1 MTNFWSCTVAQTAS
15 DFSIQFLSTPSPTK
29 SGLWWQA
36 SLSTAKAHVSSKMV
50 EFQPPVYCVYQIF
63 WFFSVAAQS
72 TRNATIGWF
81 FPSLISEKTVTFQRS
96 MKSCEKNTI
105 IHLKN
110 NVPFYKSNYTWSL
123 RYQSILKN
131 PAFKKIKF
139 ETILVSYE
147 VNEISIPLSFVEPNR
162 QECRFLATNSSPNI

>member
-15 DFSIQFLSTPSPTK
+15 DFSIQFLSTPSPRK

-36 SLSTAKAHVSSKMV
+36 SLSTAKAHASSKTV
-50 EFQPPVYCVYQIF
+50 EFQPQAYCVYLIF

-110 NVPFYKSNYTWSL
+110 NVPFYKSL

-131 PAFKKIKF
+131 PAFSKIKVK
-139 ETILVSYE
+139 TILVSYE
-147 VNEISIPLSFVEPNR
+147 VNEISIPVSFVEPNR
-162 QECRFLATNSSPNI
+162 QWTEHKLFSQHPVCA